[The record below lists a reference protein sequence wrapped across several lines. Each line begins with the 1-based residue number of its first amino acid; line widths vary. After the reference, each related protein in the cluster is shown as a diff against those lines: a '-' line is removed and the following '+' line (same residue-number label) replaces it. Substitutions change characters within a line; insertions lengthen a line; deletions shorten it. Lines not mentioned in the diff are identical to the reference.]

1 LAATLYTEAE
11 VTNVLFLCIGNSCR
25 SQMAE
30 GFARTYGSDVMVPFS
45 AGLSPAPIIQPLT
58 KQVMLAKNISIGD
71 QYPKDVAEL
80 LTQDFSMIINITGR
94 TLPIRAATEVREWAV
109 EDPIGQSEEIYIKVR
124 DQLEALVMKLILDL
138 RRRFPKEQA
147 PQLATRAAR
156 FGFGR
161 VRPAR
166 D

>member
-1 LAATLYTEAE
+1 
-11 VTNVLFLCIGNSCR
+11 
-25 SQMAE
+25 MAE
-30 GFARTYGSDVMVPFS
+30 GFARTYGSDVMLPFS

-58 KQVMLAKNISIGD
+58 KQVMLERNISIDD
-71 QYPKDVAEL
+71 QFPKDVAEL
-80 LTQDFSMIINITGR
+80 LTQDFYMIVNITGR
-94 TLPIRAATEVREWAV
+94 RLPIRAATEVREWAV

-138 RRRFPKEQA
+138 RRRFPKEQSQQVLTPRPGPKPELA
-147 PQLATRAAR
+147 PKTTR

>member
-1 LAATLYTEAE
+1 
-11 VTNVLFLCIGNSCR
+11 
-25 SQMAE
+25 
-30 GFARTYGSDVMVPFS
+30 MVPFS

-58 KQVMLAKNISIGD
+58 KKVMLDKNISIDD

-80 LTQDFSMIINITGR
+80 LTQNFYMIVNITGR
-94 TLPIRAATEVREWAV
+94 NLPIRAATEVREWAV

-124 DQLEALVMKLILDL
+124 DQLEVLVMQLILDL
-138 RRRFPKEQA
+138 RRRFPKEQT
-147 PQLATRAAR
+147 PQLAPKTAR

>member
-1 LAATLYTEAE
+1 
-11 VTNVLFLCIGNSCR
+11 
-25 SQMAE
+25 MAE

-58 KQVMLAKNISIGD
+58 KKVMLDKNISIDD
-71 QYPKDVAEL
+71 QFPKDVAEL
-80 LTQDFSMIINITGR
+80 LTQNFYMIVNITGR
-94 TLPIRAATEVREWAV
+94 NLPIRAATEVIEWAV

-124 DQLEALVMKLILDL
+124 DQLEVLVMKLILDL
-138 RRRFPKEQA
+138 RRRFPKEQIPPPAKPARTRPKPEAA
-147 PQLATRAAR
+147 PRTTRI
-156 FGFGR
+156 GFGR